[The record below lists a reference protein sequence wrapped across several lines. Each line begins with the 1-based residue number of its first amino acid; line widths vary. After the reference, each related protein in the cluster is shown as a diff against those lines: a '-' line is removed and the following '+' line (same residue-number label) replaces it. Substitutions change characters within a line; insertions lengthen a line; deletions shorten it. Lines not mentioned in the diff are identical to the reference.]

1 MNTTKYYTFNVKKF
15 RRDYELRHWIGT
27 ARHIFKQFVLPLGLS
42 FVILDVLMAVGNLV
56 IGLN

>member
-15 RRDYELRHWIGT
+15 RRDYELRHWVGT
-27 ARHIFKQFVLPLGLS
+27 LKHVWKQWVLPTALA
-42 FVILDVLMAVGNLV
+42 FVILDVLMAVGNLL